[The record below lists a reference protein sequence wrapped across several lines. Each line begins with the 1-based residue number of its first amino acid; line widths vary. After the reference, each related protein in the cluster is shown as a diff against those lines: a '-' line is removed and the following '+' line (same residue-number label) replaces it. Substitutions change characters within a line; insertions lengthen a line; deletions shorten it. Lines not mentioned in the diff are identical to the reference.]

1 MRPIRLELEGFTAF
15 RQLTAVNFAEADLFA
30 LAGPTGAG
38 KTSLIDAITFALY
51 GAVPRLDRRAVA
63 PIVSQNLTEARVR
76 LDFAV
81 ASQTYTAVR
90 VVRATKSG
98 GATTKEAR
106 LERTAGPPGPAATD
120 QDGQDSQ
127 SGTTTGTEVL
137 EVLAGN
143 ADEVTNAVTEL
154 LGLTYD
160 HFITCVSLPQGQFA
174 RFLHDKPRDRQ
185 DLLVRLLGLGVYE
198 QVASLARQRSTLAKG
213 HVDVLEGQLARLAGA
228 TPEARTDA
236 EARVAELTSLA
247 SKLTEARADL
257 DKLAE
262 KTAVALRSAD
272 QAIAQLQLLDGL
284 EAPGDVA
291 ELAEAIASTT
301 AERAQLA
308 EAEEATAEAI
318 TAAESALAELPV
330 RQQLEALQRDLVG
343 HDELAK
349 VQEKGQQAASDA
361 EQAVEEAAT
370 AETIAETGRRAAA
383 EALERVRVAQR
394 AQALVPQLQVGE
406 PCPVCQQTVHSLP
419 DVTSPEVS
427 GAEAALAEAERA
439 LKAAAR
445 KHSDARTHQARVD
458 EKLARV
464 ERDLDEVSE
473 RLAAATNLTGPG
485 KELVE
490 MAARAAERRDPDRDR
505 DQEAEG
511 AGTDQMD
518 LLLDKV
524 DNALRQVAEAEQAVT
539 SAQQA
544 DRDVRKQRSSLETRH
559 ERLVKQETKARRAF
573 DAARDRLAVLQPP
586 AFEREN
592 LADDWARLIQ
602 WAEGQRPNLE
612 AEAERHRKLAGEAQR
627 EHLRRWDE
635 LAELCRSAGIEPPES
650 HGAEGVPSVDGLTEA
665 VAVAR
670 ARAEDTMRRIETDM
684 AEAEQ
689 LRRQQTDATERSQVA
704 DLLAEHLKA
713 NRFEKWLLDEAV
725 GSLAAGASSIL
736 EDLSAG
742 AYALSVDPRNGGFT
756 VIDHA
761 NASQPR
767 PARTLSGG
775 ETFLA
780 SLALALA
787 LADQVAE
794 LATGGTA
801 RLDALFLDEGFGTL
815 DAETLDV
822 VAAALDELGARGR
835 MVGIVTHVREL
846 AERLPVRF
854 EVRKVGAN
862 AAVERVEAA

>member
-1 MRPIRLELEGFTAF
+1 MRPLRLELEGFTAF
-15 RQLTAVNFAEADLFA
+15 RQPTAVDFAGADLFA

-51 GAVPRLDRRAVA
+51 GAIPRLDRRAVA
-63 PIVSQNLTEARVR
+63 PIVSQNLTETRVR

-81 ASQTYTAVR
+81 GSETYTAVR

-106 LERTAGPPGPAATD
+106 LERTG
-120 QDGQDSQ
+120 GQGSD
-127 SGTTTGTEVL
+127 VL
-137 EVLAGN
+137 EVLGGN

-174 RFLHDKPRDRQ
+174 RFLHDRPRDRQ
-185 DLLVRLLGLGVYE
+185 DLLVRLLGLGIYE
-198 QVASLARQRSTLAKG
+198 KVASLARQRSALAKG
-213 HVDVLEGQLARLAGA
+213 HVDALEGQLTRLAGA
-228 TPEARTDA
+228 TPEARTNA
-236 EARVAELTSLA
+236 EARVVELTTLA
-247 SKLTEARADL
+247 SKLTDARADL

-262 KTAVALRSAD
+262 KTAAALQSAD
-272 QAIAQLQLLDGL
+272 QAITQVQLLDGL
-284 EAPGDVA
+284 EAPEDVA

-301 AERAQLA
+301 AERAQLT
-308 EAEEATAEAI
+308 EAEQATAEAI
-318 TAAESALAELPV
+318 AAAESALAELPD
-330 RQQLEALQRDLVG
+330 RQLLEALQRDLVA
-343 HDELAK
+343 HDELTK
-349 VQEKGQQAASDA
+349 VLEKGQQAASDA
-361 EQAVEEAAT
+361 EQALEEAAT
-370 AETIAETGRRAAA
+370 AETSAETERRAAA

-394 AQALVPQLQVGE
+394 AQALVPQLQVSE

-419 DVTSPEVS
+419 DVASPEVS
-427 GAEAALAEAERA
+427 GAEAVLAEAERA

-445 KHSDARTHQARVD
+445 EHSDARTHQARVD

-464 ERDLDEVSE
+464 KRDLDEISE
-473 RLAAATNLTGPG
+473 RPAAATNLTGPG
-485 KELVE
+485 KELAE
-490 MAARAAERRDPDRDR
+490 MVARAAGRRDPGQ
-505 DQEAEG
+505 DQAAEG
-511 AGTDQMD
+511 AGTGRMD
-518 LLLDKV
+518 LLERV
-524 DNALRQVAEAEQAVT
+524 DSTLRQVAEAEQAVT
-539 SAQQA
+539 GARQA
-544 DRDVRKQRSSLETRH
+544 DRDVRKQRSSLEARH

-612 AEAERHRKLAGEAQR
+612 AAAERHRKLASEAQQ
-627 EHLRRWDE
+627 EHMRRWEE
-635 LAELCRSAGIEPPES
+635 LAELCRSAGIAPLES
-650 HGAEGVPSVDGLTEA
+650 HGAGGVPSVDVLTEA

-670 ARAEDTMRRIETDM
+670 ARAEDTLRRVEADM

-689 LRRQQTDATERSQVA
+689 LRRQQKDATERGQVA

-725 GSLAAGASSIL
+725 LSLAAGASSIL

-742 AYALSVDPRNGGFT
+742 AYALSVDSRSGGFT

-794 LATGGTA
+794 LAAGDTA
-801 RLDALFLDEGFGTL
+801 RLEALFLDEGFGTL